1 MKTTVKYYKEVE
13 TNETL
18 AVFINTLNKGILD
31 VYSPTDGHTR
41 ASFNYV
47 VSLPEASKAEKI
59 RMKKLLQAIGY
70 INV

>member
-1 MKTTVKYYKEVE
+1 MKQTVKYYREE
-13 TNETL
+13 DNQLL

-31 VYSPTDGHTR
+31 VYSPIDGHTR

-47 VSLPEASKAEKI
+47 VNLPEANKAEKI
-59 RMKKLLQAIGY
+59 KMKKLLQAIGY